1 MGGGCNSPGGR
12 KDSAAGANE
21 GGGVGDL
28 LSGNQEDLV
37 TDTPKTHLLLSFA
50 AEAWGPRLGQWD

>member
-1 MGGGCNSPGGR
+1 MGGEAFGRVGGGCDSPGGR

-37 TDTPKTHLLLSFA
+37 TDTPKIDL
-50 AEAWGPRLGQWD
+50 